1 MSDSLTLALLL
12 TAAATVGCS
21 KPALE
26 ISRLDPRGGG
36 GVIVS
41 GVRPSYDGLAE
52 KDTSTYERI
61 SIDDDGH
68 VRSDDD
74 IASLPGLPSGVGFL
88 GFVDGS
94 QLELIP
100 RSTGDNDPSSP
111 QMVRGLD
118 GQGNQVWLRAL
129 PIYSVTASTTD
140 GVSAF
145 VLGGAPLEPT
155 DGAASYVGGIILV
168 KLTEDG
174 DLGWTSHLQ

>member
-12 TAAATVGCS
+12 TAAAAVGCS

-26 ISRLDPRGGG
+26 ISRLDPRDGG

-52 KDTSTYERI
+52 KDTSTFERV

-74 IASLPGLPSGVGFL
+74 LAGLTGVPAGVGLLDFA
-88 GFVDGS
+88 DGS
-94 QLELIP
+94 HLELMRP
-100 RSTGDNDPSSP
+100 TGDQSQTSP
-111 QMVRGLD
+111 QTVQRID
-118 GQGNQVWLRAL
+118 GQGNELWLRAL
-129 PIYSVTASTTD
+129 PISYVVASTTD
-140 GVSAF
+140 GASAF
-145 VLGGAPLEPT
+145 VLGGEPLQPT
-155 DGAASYVGGIILV
+155 DGALISGFILV